1 MQRLKTRAQ
10 FQATMAG
17 GTVARTAHFALH
29 RLAFDAESAA
39 HLSLSG
45 AKKSEL
51 PVADIASH
59 TAKPLFHGPE
69 VWLGAM
75 APKRWA
81 RRAVTRNAI
90 KRQIY
95 SVATALEPQLL
106 VAAHVVRLR
115 ATFDRKHF
123 VSASSDALK
132 EAVRAELLQ
141 LFARA
146 APRSAP
152 PVGAQS

>member
-1 MQRLKTRAQ
+1 
-10 FQATMAG
+10 MAG

-29 RLAFDAESAA
+29 RLVFDAKPAA
-39 HLSLSG
+39 HLSLAEPSD
-45 AKKSEL
+45 A
-51 PVADIASH
+51 AAARI
-59 TAKPLFHGPE
+59 AKPLFDAPD

-95 SVATALEPQLL
+95 NVAAALEPQLL

-115 ATFDRKHF
+115 AAFDRKLF
-123 VSASSDALK
+123 VSATSDALK
-132 EAVRAELLQ
+132 TAVRAELLQ

-146 APRSAP
+146 VPRDPAP
-152 PVGAQS
+152 QSKQP